1 MQTCRSFL
9 VVLVLLFALAGAST
23 AQDSFPSVSPNQVG
37 VDEKAIDL
45 LDEHVARLV
54 ENGEMVGAEI
64 HIIKSR
70 KTILHKAYGWADRE
84 EKRKLET
91 NSIYCVRSM
100 TKPLAGTAIQM
111 LLDEGK
117 IRLDQPVAEI
127 LPAFAQ
133 GEHSKITIRHLL
145 HHRSG
150 LPFTIFDGPL
160 SDYDSIL
167 KVAEKAAK
175 TKLDFEPGSSFQYSD
190 AGTDTL
196 GAIVQKVSG
205 KPLGGFIG
213 ERILAPMQMEESHRL
228 VKEVKDRSRVPS
240 AYSGGV
246 GNWEKHWD
254 SSGEPILPLFL
265 ASQGLFCTTT
275 DYAKF
280 LTLWM
285 DGGKV
290 NGKELLSLDAKKR
303 AFAPGSTLEG
313 YSAGFSKLRLT
324 YGQQWMLY
332 HAAGSK
338 SPVIFGHNGSDGTY
352 AWAWPEK
359 DLIVLLFTQSRGS
372 TVGIELESTLQ
383 QLLLDQSVE
392 AYEQDRAAREKAEK
406 ELSKYVGIYW
416 DEDIESSYYV
426 VSLEDNQ
433 LFFERP
439 GKFRAVGKAQAE
451 AGLFVVGGS
460 LKFQFDPEQT
470 PPAVMLMTTSE
481 RTERQ
486 LRYVPDETLPDIEE
500 VMQLVRDTYHFEKMR
515 DAGVIKLTGKM
526 KSGPL
531 GLSSNITQWLDG
543 RRSEFQVKSWTS
555 NASVVTNGAEAA
567 ATDARGKF
575 TKMMGAARLQE
586 IAAHPSIQYGN
597 WTDFYDK
604 VWVMRQ
610 VQREG
615 HELYVVRAEVA
626 GLPGKTILVDVDSG
640 YIVAEQSLQFIPGA
654 GYLGAITV
662 YNDFRETEG
671 FVLPFHVETRLANPL
686 IGTVVIAL
694 ESIELGVDATGRFK
708 MPEE

>member
-1 MQTCRSFL
+1 MQNCKSFL
-9 VVLVLLFALAGAST
+9 LVFVLLFAVAGTSM
-23 AQDSFPSVSPNQVG
+23 AQDSFPSVPPNQVG

-45 LDEHVARLV
+45 LDKHVARLV
-54 ENGEMVGAEI
+54 ANGEMVGAEI

-70 KTILHKAYGWADRE
+70 KTILHQAYGWADQE
-84 EKRKLET
+84 AKRKLET

-133 GEHSKITIRHLL
+133 SEHEKITIRHLL

-150 LPFTIFDGPL
+150 LPYTIFDGPL

-167 KVAEKAAK
+167 KVAEKAAR

-196 GAIVQKVSG
+196 GAIIQKVSG
-205 KPLGGFIG
+205 KTLGEFIAK
-213 ERILAPMQMEESHRL
+213 RILAPVQMEESYAL
-228 VKEVKDRSRVPS
+228 VKDVPDRSRVPS

-290 NGKELLSLDAKKR
+290 NADNLLSLDATER
-303 AFAPGSTLEG
+303 AFAPGSTLKG

-338 SPVIFGHNGSDGTY
+338 SPEIFGHNGSDGTY
-352 AWAWPEK
+352 AWAWPEE

-372 TVGIELESTLQ
+372 TAGIELEPTLQ

-392 AYEQDRAAREKAEK
+392 AYEQELAAREKAEK

-426 VSLEDNQ
+426 VSLENNQ

-451 AGLFVVGGS
+451 EGLFQVGGS
-460 LKFQFDPEQT
+460 LKFKFDSEQT

-486 LRYVPDETLPDIEE
+486 LRYQPDETLPDIED
-500 VMQLVRDTYHFEKMR
+500 VMQLVRDTYKFEKMR

-531 GLSSNITQWLDG
+531 GLSSKITQWLDG

-567 ATDARGKF
+567 ATDASGKF

-597 WTDFYDK
+597 WTDFYDR

-640 YIVAEQSLQFIPGA
+640 YIVAEQSLQFIPGV

-662 YNDFRETEG
+662 YNDFRDTDG
-671 FVLPFHVETRLANPL
+671 FVLPFHVETKLANPL
-686 IGTVVIAL
+686 IGTVVIDL
-694 ESIELGVDATGRFK
+694 ESIEVGVDATGRFK